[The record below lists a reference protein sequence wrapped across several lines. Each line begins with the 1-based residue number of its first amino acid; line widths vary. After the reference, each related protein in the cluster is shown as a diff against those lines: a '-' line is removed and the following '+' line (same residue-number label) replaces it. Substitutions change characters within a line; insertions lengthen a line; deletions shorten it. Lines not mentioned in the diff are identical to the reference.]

1 MVLRYLKGYS
11 LLTAFLYRACVYI
24 LMHSLH
30 IWQYICPSQSFVC
43 PQALVI
49 AGISLQTANLYG
61 YIHCKLEGQKSIGRI
76 TSRFFVTADVPKSK
90 YQAGLSAINQE
101 VSNAD
106 LLVLAFPGI
115 SS

>member
-1 MVLRYLKGYS
+1 M
-11 LLTAFLYRACVYI
+11 
-24 LMHSLH
+24 
-30 IWQYICPSQSFVC
+30 
-43 PQALVI
+43 I